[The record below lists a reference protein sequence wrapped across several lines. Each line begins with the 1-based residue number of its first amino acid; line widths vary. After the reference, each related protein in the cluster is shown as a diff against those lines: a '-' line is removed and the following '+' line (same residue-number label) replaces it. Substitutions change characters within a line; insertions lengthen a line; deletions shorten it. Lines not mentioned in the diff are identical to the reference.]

1 MSAGQQVSSIKQSK
15 WRTVGIR
22 VKEDDLFVLNQ
33 KLELNGFKTLN
44 EFVHAWIK
52 GDYPVHENNEQVERL
67 MQRIRD
73 KGIGDP
79 LTGEINATFYRN
91 VNSEDMLRD
100 LSKRYA
106 YPKHAKDLVR
116 YFERYVEI
124 FFTRPEL
131 IRGESGHKRAWICD
145 AMRRF
150 GEYYDRKF
158 HNPELKLLIQEII
171 ERYELNRKMK
181 IHDRVWLSDENYI
194 KRMMDT
200 ILKIDGELGI
210 LIKFALYS
218 GLRGEE
224 ISYAHDASIC
234 NNLSGCSC
242 QSLHVVD
249 KKNGYSVIVLNRIV
263 GQKHSYF
270 TIVPTDSWKNFRE
283 LKKADYEQRKIA
295 HSIIKTQ
302 TDGKTSF
309 MDLRKFHY
317 NILCRSELREQ
328 GAEVLAGRVKTISA
342 KHYLTYEI
350 DKMVE
355 QYLTAWQKYL

>member
-1 MSAGQQVSSIKQSK
+1 M
-15 WRTVGIR
+15 
-22 VKEDDLFVLNQ
+22 
-33 KLELNGFKTLN
+33 N

-52 GDYPVHENNEQVERL
+52 GEYPKHENNEQVKNLIE
-67 MQRIRD
+67 RIRD
-73 KGIGDP
+73 RGIKDP
-79 LTGEINATFYRN
+79 LTGEFNPTFYRN
-91 VNSEDMLRD
+91 VKSGELLTD

-124 FFTRPEL
+124 FFTKPDL
-131 IRGESGHKRAWICD
+131 IRAESGHKRAWICD

-181 IHDRVWLSDENYI
+181 IHDRIWISDDNYI
-194 KRMMDT
+194 KKQIKK
-200 ILKIDGELGI
+200 ILQIDGDIGI
-210 LIKFALYS
+210 LIKFALFS

-224 ISYAHDASIC
+224 ITYVHDTPIC
-234 NNLSGCSC
+234 NNLSGCNC
-242 QSLHVVD
+242 PNLHIID
-249 KKNGYSVIVLNRIV
+249 KENGYSVIVLNRSV

-270 TIVPTDSWKNFRE
+270 SIVSTIIWKEFRN
-283 LKKADYEQRKIA
+283 LDKANYEQRKIA
-295 HSIIKTQ
+295 HSFVKNY
-302 TDGKTSF
+302 TDNESSF

-317 NILCRSELREQ
+317 NILCRSGLKER
-328 GAEVLAGRVKTISA
+328 GAEILAGRANSVSA
-342 KHYLTYEI
+342 KHYLIYEL

-355 QYLTAWQKYL
+355 EYSISW